1 MNLLSIR
8 TGCAALV
15 ASCAAAGC
23 VVLPVQVYI
32 ADETSGTPVYESC
45 SLTPEL
51 PAGVKVERAGLVAI
65 VSIAHQQ
72 GVDVVRVQFDIPE
85 GSTVV
90 LREQVIKVDARDGSA
105 PREAPIPHI
114 NPAAPARFPE
124 TPAIEKL
131 VLPADAP
138 LRGAHLRAGTLTF
151 DKHYWVAAPVDGG
164 LAPEIWVSLPEI
176 AVNGTPVRFPDV
188 HFARRLAIGRGLFNC

>member
-1 MNLLSIR
+1 MNLRSIR
-8 TGCAALV
+8 DRCAALV
-15 ASCAAAGC
+15 AAAASGGC
-23 VVLPVQVYI
+23 IVLPTHVYV
-32 ADETSGTPVYESC
+32 ADAASGTPVYESC

-51 PAGVKVERAGLVAI
+51 PAGVKLERAGLLAI

-72 GVDVVRVQFDIPE
+72 GVNVVRVQFDIRE

-90 LREQVIKVDARDGSA
+90 LREQAIKIDARDGSA

-124 TPAIEKL
+124 TPVIQKL

-138 LRGAHLRAGTLTF
+138 LRGGRLRAGALAF
-151 DKHYWVAAPVDGG
+151 DKHYWIAAPIDGD
-164 LAPEIWVSLPEI
+164 LAPDIWVSLPEV
-176 AVNGTPVRFPDV
+176 AVNGASARFPEI
-188 HFARRLAIGRGLFNC
+188 HFQREFAIGRGFFNC

>member
-1 MNLLSIR
+1 MNPRSIR
-8 TGCAALV
+8 AACAALV
-15 ASCAAAGC
+15 ASCVAPGC
-23 VVLPVQVYI
+23 VVLPVHVYV

-51 PAGVKVERAGLVAI
+51 PAGVKLERAGVVAI

-72 GVDVVRVQFDIPE
+72 GVNVVRVQFDLPE

-90 LREQVIKVDARDGSA
+90 LGEQTIKVDPRDGSA

-124 TPAIEKL
+124 TPVIQKL

-138 LRGAHLRAGTLTF
+138 LRGARLHAGTIAF
-151 DKHYWVAAPVDGG
+151 DKHYWIAAPVDGD
-164 LAPEIWVSLPEI
+164 LASEIWVSLPEVV
-176 AVNGTPVRFPDV
+176 VNGTPARFPEI